1 MPPHLYRILQA
12 FTPAHFTLV
21 QRSPAW
27 QITRVSEEKTL
38 LAVSATLL
46 HHMAMQVIVC
56 HLGVP
61 YCTLGCGNS
70 GHFVIVITHVGFADI
85 AALAMIFAALSSI
98 ILLTKELSHGCQS

>member
-38 LAVSATLL
+38 LAVSAILL

-56 HLGVP
+56 CHLGVP
-61 YCTLGCGNS
+61 CCTCGCGCG
-70 GHFVIVITHVGFADI
+70 GHLVLVMTCVGFADI
-85 AALAMIFAALSSI
+85 AALAMI
-98 ILLTKELSHGCQS
+98 ILPL

>member
-56 HLGVP
+56 WHPGLSC
-61 YCTLGCGNS
+61 CTFGCRS
-70 GHFVIVITHVGFADI
+70 SCHIVILITRVGFADI

-98 ILLTKELSHGCQS
+98 ILLTKELSHGC